1 MSRYTRPPG
10 VLTIR
15 AAQPASVTFAMDDRL
30 PYITVRHGAVRAA
43 KARCVRREV
52 VVLAGVALVE
62 ADVDTLLAA
71 MRDAQTV
78 PDDICDDCGEET
90 TGTALREPC
99 AQRRSDDQ
107 PDTLTDRA
115 QQWAR

>member
-1 MSRYTRPPG
+1 MYTGPTRTPG

-71 MRDAQTV
+71 MRDAQH
-78 PDDICDDCGEET
+78 
-90 TGTALREPC
+90 A
-99 AQRRSDDQ
+99 AQRAYDVR
-107 PDTLTDRA
+107 LEELRDR
-115 QQWAR
+115 QQEWTR